1 MPAFFSVLPYVLT
14 MMAWCTNAK
23 SIMGGTLTVLI
34 SFGVMAFISSL
45 ISNYGNKRQEKLY
58 KLWGAA
64 PSTLILRHSNQ
75 VLSKYTKARYYKWIN
90 NHIADFKMP
99 SLEEE
104 KNDPDDADQK
114 YSSACDYLRE
124 FTRDKKKFS
133 KIYRDLVAYG
143 FARNLLSI
151 QKFGLFIAV
160 LSAIINAYFILPF
173 VQGEGVNIIGPA
185 SINLYGIGTG
195 IVSIIFLFAFLF
207 IVNEDFVKE
216 RAFRYAK
223 SLYETCETN

>member
-1 MPAFFSVLPYVLT
+1 
-14 MMAWCTNAK
+14 
-23 SIMGGTLTVLI
+23 
-34 SFGVMAFISSL
+34 
-45 ISNYGNKRQEKLY
+45 
-58 KLWGAA
+58 
-64 PSTLILRHSNQ
+64 
-75 VLSKYTKARYYKWIN
+75 
-90 NHIADFKMP
+90 MP
-99 SLEEE
+99 SIKEEE
-104 KNDPDDADQK
+104 NDPDDADQK

-160 LSAIINAYFILPF
+160 LSAIINIYFILPF
-173 VQGEGVNIIGPA
+173 IQVEGTNIIGSA

-195 IVSIIFLFAFLF
+195 IVSIIFFLAFLF

-223 SLYETCETN
+223 SLYETCELD

>member
-1 MPAFFSVLPYVLT
+1 
-14 MMAWCTNAK
+14 
-23 SIMGGTLTVLI
+23 
-34 SFGVMAFISSL
+34 
-45 ISNYGNKRQEKLY
+45 
-58 KLWGAA
+58 
-64 PSTLILRHSNQ
+64 
-75 VLSKYTKARYYKWIN
+75 
-90 NHIADFKMP
+90 MP

-104 KNDPDDADQK
+104 KNDPYDADQK